1 MGAIQSHL
9 LWGWMFTLYL
19 YMKYY
24 LIAGERSGDLHGA
37 NLIRQLKELDPDAGF
52 RAWGGDRMEE
62 AGAEI
67 VVHYTEMAIMGL
79 GELFGSIFKFI
90 GFLRKCRRDIEHYQP
105 DVIILIDFAGFN
117 LRMARFASKKGKKV
131 FYYISPKIWAWWQ
144 SRAYKVRDYVDKMFV
159 ILPFEKEFY
168 KKFGVEADYVGN
180 PVQDAVRA
188 FVSSTDFYEKYGLD
202 PERKLM
208 ALLPGSRKQEVLLVL
223 PHMVALANAHPELQF
238 GLSVV
243 NDLPNILYEA
253 AISAPNIILI
263 PEDNYNLLDNAHTA
277 VITSGTATLETALF
291 NVPQVVVYKTSP
303 FNYHTGMLFVKVE
316 YISLVNL
323 IGGKEVVK
331 ELVQNGFRDDTLI
344 EAFNEIV
351 VDGPARQRV
360 LEGYKKVRGILNNEN
375 ASRNAAKLMW
385 RYLN

>member
-1 MGAIQSHL
+1 
-9 LWGWMFTLYL
+9 
-19 YMKYY
+19 MKYY

-37 NLIRQLKELDPDAGF
+37 NLIRQLSELDPDATF

-90 GFLRKCRRDIEHYQP
+90 GFLRRCRNDIKQYQP
-105 DVIILIDFAGFN
+105 DVVILIDFAGFN
-117 LRMARFASKKGKKV
+117 LRMARFASKKGIKV

-159 ILPFEKEFY
+159 ILPFEREFY
-168 KKFGVEADYVGN
+168 KKFGVEAEYVGN

-188 FVSSTDFYEKYGLD
+188 FVPSDGFIDKYGLD
-202 PERKLM
+202 PKNKLI
-208 ALLPGSRKQEVLLVL
+208 ALLPGSRKQEVTQAL
-223 PHMVALANAHPELQF
+223 PHMVALAIAHPELQF

-243 NDLPNILYEA
+243 NDLPDTFYNAAQSVSNITF
-253 AISAPNIILI
+253 I
-263 PEDNYNLLDNAHTA
+263 PEDNYNLLNNAHTA
-277 VITSGTATLETALF
+277 VVTSGTATLETALF

-323 IGGKEVVK
+323 IGGKEVVH
-331 ELVQNGFRDDTLI
+331 ELVQNGFREDTLM

-351 VDGPARQRV
+351 VDGPARQGV
-360 LEGYKKVRGILNNEN
+360 LEGYKKVRDILNNEN

-385 RYLN
+385 HYLAK